1 MKKIYQWLKLYKCE
15 AYKGKE
21 IYERKKVCES
31 KFTNK
36 MFTNEKK

>member
-1 MKKIYQWLKLYKCE
+1 MNEKNVWMKKIYQWLKLYKCE

-31 KFTNK
+31 KFY
-36 MFTNEKK
+36 E